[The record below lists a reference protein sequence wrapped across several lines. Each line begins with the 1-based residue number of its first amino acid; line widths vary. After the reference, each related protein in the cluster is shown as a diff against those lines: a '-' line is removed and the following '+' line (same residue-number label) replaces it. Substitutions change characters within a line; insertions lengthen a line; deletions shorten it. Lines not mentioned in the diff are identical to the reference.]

1 MTQVRASQAP
11 LLPIAYDMDLF
22 VDRESEIASI
32 KEAINNKLNV
42 LLIGDYGSGKT
53 TLLNRISYMYRETKN
68 LMFVSIVLP
77 WETNSPSDLVH
88 LLLSA
93 TLRKIAELPSQKVK
107 GVVGSLLND
116 NRAVQ
121 QVRDLAYSRNLSVHS
136 PEMEY
141 DALNRFVDAVS
152 IVQKTGRSLVFL
164 IDETDKIPEK
174 IYKILGS
181 LRESLW
187 KTKSTFIFSGNLNA
201 EGMYLKPPL
210 ETFFD
215 VVVEL
220 KPLNFDDMKRLIIS
234 RVGPNKISDS
244 EFRRVFEASGGVP
257 RSVISIVQSQYLR
270 QGEQDQSGVRVEK
283 VRSGPLGSLATELGF
298 QRKLLELDVVSREIL
313 RYIEKNGATYSSDA
327 EFQHYMRIKRSALV
341 RKLHYLLKLGLLRRT
356 YDRSTRRQL
365 YSLNREAYR

>member
-1 MTQVRASQAP
+1 MTQVRVSQAP

-32 KEAINNKLNV
+32 KEAIDNKLNV
-42 LLIGDYGSGKT
+42 LLVGDYGSGKT
-53 TLLNRISYMYRETKN
+53 TLLNRVSYMHRETKK
-68 LMFVSIVLP
+68 LIFVTIVLP

-88 LLLSA
+88 LLLNA
-93 TLRKIAELPSQKVK
+93 TLRKVTELPSQKVK
-107 GVVGSLLND
+107 GVVGSLLGD

-121 QVRDLAYSRNLSVHS
+121 QVREMAYSRNLPVHS
-136 PEMEY
+136 PEVEY
-141 DALNRFVDAVS
+141 DVLNRFADAVS

-174 IYKILGS
+174 IYRILGS

-187 KTKSTFIFSGNLNA
+187 RTKSTFIFSGNLDA
-201 EGMYLKPPL
+201 EDMYLKPPL

-220 KPLNFDDMKRLIIS
+220 KPLNFENTKNLVVS
-234 RVGPNKISDS
+234 RVGPNRFSDS
-244 EFRRVFEASGGVP
+244 EFQRIFEASGGVP
-257 RSVISIVQSQYLR
+257 RRIISIVQNQYVR
-270 QGEQDQSGVRVEK
+270 QGEQNQSGLLVEK
-283 VRSGPLGSLATELGF
+283 VRSGSLGSLASESGF

-341 RKLHYLLKLGLLRRT
+341 RKLHSLLRLGLLRRT
-356 YDRSTRRQL
+356 YDRSTRRKL